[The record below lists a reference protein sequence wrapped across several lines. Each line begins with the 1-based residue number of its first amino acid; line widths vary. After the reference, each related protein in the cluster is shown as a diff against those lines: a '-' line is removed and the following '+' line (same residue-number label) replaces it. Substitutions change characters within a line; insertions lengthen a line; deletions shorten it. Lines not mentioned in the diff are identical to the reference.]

1 MSLTTGI
8 VGLPNVG
15 KSTLFNALT
24 RGSVAASNY
33 PFCTIEPNVAIV
45 QVPDGRLQRLRALL
59 TPSACIS
66 TAIQFTDIAGL
77 VRGASK
83 GEGRGNQFLAD
94 VRSADALLHV
104 VRCFVD
110 ESVSHVDTDIDPVR
124 DADTIQA
131 ELILADL
138 EVTERNLPTLDKVVR
153 SDPRSLR
160 KLELAALQQAHAA
173 LSEGIAIRD
182 AEVSM
187 EHSAALRGY
196 AFLTAKPMLI
206 VANVA
211 EEDALGGGDMVD
223 ALRQRHPG
231 QQLVIVSAQIEAEI
245 SQLDTEE
252 RAAFL
257 GDMGLAESGVSRLV
271 QGAYE
276 LLDLITFYTLANDK
290 LQAWQLPRGTTAP
303 VAAGGIH
310 SDMETG
316 FVRAEVTTADDLEA
330 ADGQMSRLRS
340 SGRLH
345 AEGRDYAIRDGDVVT
360 FLFKN

>member
-45 QVPDGRLQRLRALL
+45 EVPDDRLQRLQTLL
-59 TPSACIS
+59 SPSECIS

-104 VRCFVD
+104 VRCFED
-110 ESVSHVDTDIDPVR
+110 ESVSHVETDIDPVR
-124 DADTIQA
+124 DVDTVLA
-131 ELILADL
+131 ELIIADL
-138 EVTERNLPTLDKVVR
+138 EVVERNLPTLDKVVR

-160 KLELAALQQAHAA
+160 KTELAALQRAHAA
-173 LSEGIAIRD
+173 LGEGIAIRD
-182 AEVSM
+182 DDASREQL
-187 EHSAALRGY
+187 AALSGY
-196 AFLTAKPMLI
+196 AFLTAKPMMI
-206 VANVA
+206 VANVT
-211 EEDALGGGDMVD
+211 EEDAVGGGGMVE
-223 ALRQRHPG
+223 ALRQRQARHK
-231 QQLVIVSAQIEAEI
+231 LVIVSAQIEAEI
-245 SQLDTEE
+245 SQLDAEE
-252 RAAFL
+252 RAFFL
-257 GDMGLAESGVSRLV
+257 EDMGLEESGVSRLV
-271 QGAYE
+271 TGAYE
-276 LLDLITFYTLANDK
+276 TLNFITFYTLANNK

-316 FVRAEVTTADDLEA
+316 FIRAEVTTADDLEA
-330 ADGQMSRLRS
+330 ASGQMSKLRS
-340 SGRLH
+340 SGQLR
-345 AEGRDYAIRDGDVVT
+345 AEGRDYAIRDGDVIT